1 MASEVTSNKSQ
12 PIRPSLADSL
22 AMNPAERDHNTSQGT
37 KSGQD
42 FLAILDK
49 ASKKEQGKPRELDK
63 PKPLEKVHSSEKP
76 NRKLA
81 ARAER
86 DLSRVKAPKLSTH
99 HDRSYADGEIQ
110 DQSTGT
116 EVIDSDDLS
125 QTRKTSKSTT
135 IKDVMKANKSFLED
149 SPIIA
154 FLTGQLEKLDA
165 AQIPSIVA
173 GSDFVQSALSEPD
186 IGHFMQQPMKVS
198 QLFESLGLPKT
209 LMDKATS
216 FGIDLE
222 EVITPQ
228 RFFKDLGIDPQRITV
243 ELQLLRDNLGLGGL
257 SEYMRRAQ
265 NIGSQDDIVAKPTSG
280 LLGAKGADVG
290 QVMDGSK
297 IKLPTGHLETVK
309 APSLVNV
316 SEPQSRQSNPRLL
329 EEKTPLEEA
338 SILGQGPQNLAYVL
352 AAQEWLRNLSDNSIR
367 SESLLGQEDLGISG
381 SPSWPEEKVMTSM
394 TAQIN
399 GSDHKASGPTTN
411 AATFDAWR
419 TLGETLKSVDTE
431 TVRFDM
437 DQGVPTQASN
447 LPKMADLGMLGLGK
461 GFQEQTPDAVL
472 RAPWIVAQE
481 TMLKERV
488 GEGQNDAADQGMYW
502 LGKDSMPRIP
512 TMMTD
517 LIAEKR
523 SSKIGIGNSAQ
534 EFIGP
539 KIELGIQGETLN
551 VQPSFESSRSGSR
564 DSSSGFEQPQG
575 ERGGESENG
584 AGLARDAVFSRPSGL
599 DRGGFESTSG
609 QFADAMA
616 SSSSSSP
623 MTPSQR
629 AHLVQQVIDR
639 TALLSSQGGGT
650 IRLDLSS
657 ADLGRMELAVAMD
670 EGRVNLRVL
679 TGSDGMRSAILSDMT
694 RLKEALGLQNIH
706 LGQVDVGVAGQ
717 QTSNSGQSFGG
728 QSSFNQSRNFSR
740 DDFDRSLAQT
750 IGPRNIPRPTQS
762 ESSQIA
768 PLSPPEPLIGNGRIS
783 LRI

>member
-1 MASEVTSNKSQ
+1 M
-12 PIRPSLADSL
+12 RPSLADSL
-22 AMNPAERDHNTSQGT
+22 VVNPAERDHAASHGA

-42 FLAILDK
+42 FLSVLDK
-49 ASKKEQGKPRELDK
+49 TSKKDQEKPGHSDK
-63 PKPLEKVHSSEKP
+63 QKPLEKLNRSDKP

-86 DLSRVKAPKLSTH
+86 DLSRVKAPKLNTH
-99 HDRSYADGEIQ
+99 HDGGYADGEVHNH
-110 DQSTGT
+110 SSGT
-116 EVIDSDDLS
+116 EVKDTDELS
-125 QTRKTSKSTT
+125 QTRKASKPTT
-135 IKDVMKANKSFLED
+135 IKDVMKANKSSIED
-149 SPIIA
+149 FPIIA

-165 AQIPSIVA
+165 PQIPSLVA
-173 GSDFVQSALSEPD
+173 GSDFVQSALSEAD
-186 IGHFMQQPMKVS
+186 IGYFMQQPMKVS
-198 QLFESLGLPKT
+198 QLFESLGLPQN
-209 LMDKATS
+209 LMDQAIS

-222 EVITPQ
+222 AVITPQ
-228 RFFKDLGIDPQRITV
+228 KFFKDLGIDPQRISV

-265 NIGSQDDIVAKPTSG
+265 NFGFQDDVVTKPTSG
-280 LLGAKGADVG
+280 SLGAKGADVG
-290 QVMDGSK
+290 QVMDQSK
-297 IKLPTGHLETVK
+297 IKLQTGNLENVK

-316 SEPQSRQSNPRLL
+316 SEPQTKQSNSRLL
-329 EEKTPLEEA
+329 EEKTPLEET

-352 AAQEWLRNLSDNSIR
+352 AAQEWLRNLSDNSVR
-367 SESLLGQEDLGISG
+367 SEALIGQEDPGVSISQ
-381 SPSWPEEKVMTSM
+381 SWPEGKVMASV
-394 TAQIN
+394 AEQIN
-399 GSDHKASGPTTN
+399 SSDHKALGPTTN
-411 AATFDAWR
+411 AATFDVWR

-431 TVRFDM
+431 TVRFDT
-437 DQGVPTQASN
+437 DQELPTQPSN
-447 LPKMADLGMLGLGK
+447 LPQMADLKTLGLDK
-461 GFQEQTPDAVL
+461 GFQEQSPDAVL

-481 TMLKERV
+481 NMLKGQV
-488 GEGQNDAADQGMYW
+488 GGGQNDAADLGMY
-502 LGKDSMPRIP
+502 LVGNDSIPRTP
-512 TMMTD
+512 STMTD
-517 LIAEKR
+517 LFGEKGF
-523 SSKIGIGNSAQ
+523 SKSGFGNAAQ
-534 EFIGP
+534 EFISP
-539 KIELGIQGETLN
+539 KIDLGLEGEALN

-575 ERGGESENG
+575 ERGGESG
-584 AGLARDAVFSRPSGL
+584 GGTGLGMETVLSRPSSL
-599 DRGGFESTSG
+599 DRGAFESTSG

-639 TALLSSQGGGT
+639 TAMLSSQGGGS

-694 RLKEALGLQNIH
+694 RLKEALGLQNIQ

-717 QTSNSGQSFGG
+717 QTSNGGQGFGG

-750 IGPRNIPRPTQS
+750 IGSRNISRPAQS
-762 ESSQIA
+762 EPSQMT
-768 PLSPPEPLIGNGRIS
+768 PLSPAEPLIGNGRIS

>member
-12 PIRPSLADSL
+12 PMRPSLADSL
-22 AMNPAERDHNTSQGT
+22 ATNPAERDHNTTHGT
-37 KSGQD
+37 KSGQE
-42 FLAILDK
+42 FLALLDK
-49 ASKKEQGKPRELDK
+49 TSKKEQGKPRELEK
-63 PKPLEKVHSSEKP
+63 PKPLEKLHRSDKP

-81 ARAER
+81 SRAER
-86 DLSRVKAPKLSTH
+86 DLSRVKAPKLNTH
-99 HDRSYADGEIQ
+99 HDHGYADNEVH
-110 DQSTGT
+110 DQSTGA
-116 EVIDSDDLS
+116 EVKDEDGIS
-125 QTRKTSKSTT
+125 QTRKASKPTT
-135 IKDVMKANKSFLED
+135 IKDVMKANKSSIED

-154 FLTGQLEKLDA
+154 FLTGQLEKLDPS
-165 AQIPSIVA
+165 QIPSLVA

-186 IGHFMQQPMKVS
+186 IGQFMQEPMKVS
-198 QLFESLGLPKT
+198 QLFESLGLPKN
-209 LMDKATS
+209 LMDQATS

-228 RFFKDLGIDPQRITV
+228 RFFKDLGIDPQRISV

-280 LLGAKGADVG
+280 PLGAKGADVG
-290 QVMDGSK
+290 QVMDRSK
-297 IKLPTGHLETVK
+297 IKLPTGNLENVK
-309 APSLVNV
+309 APSLLNG

-352 AAQEWLRNLSDNSIR
+352 AAQEWLRNLSDHSVR

-381 SPSWPEEKVMTSM
+381 IPNWPEGKVM
-394 TAQIN
+394 ANLAEQIN
-399 GSDHKASGPTTN
+399 SSDHKALGPTTN

-419 TLGETLKSVDTE
+419 TLGERLKTVDTE
-431 TVRFDM
+431 TVRFDT
-437 DQGVPTQASN
+437 DQKLPTQASN
-447 LPKMADLGMLGLGK
+447 VPQMADLGILGLAK
-461 GFQEQTPDAVL
+461 GIQEQSPDAVL

-481 TMLKERV
+481 NMLKERV
-488 GEGQNDAADQGMYW
+488 WEGQNDPADLGMYW
-502 LGKDSMPRIP
+502 VGKDAMPRTP
-512 TMMTD
+512 TMMPD
-517 LIAEKR
+517 LFAEKR
-523 SSKIGIGNSAQ
+523 TFKVGIGNSAQ

-539 KIELGIQGETLN
+539 KIDLGIEGERPN

-564 DSSSGFEQPQG
+564 DSASGFEQSQG
-575 ERGGESENG
+575 ERGGESGSG
-584 AGLARDAVFSRPSGL
+584 AGLARETVFSRPTGL
-599 DRGGFESTSG
+599 DRGTFESTSG
-609 QFADAMA
+609 QFAEAMA
-616 SSSSSSP
+616 SSSSPP

-694 RLKEALGLQNIH
+694 RLKEALGLQNIQ

-717 QTSNSGQSFGG
+717 QTSNSGQGFGG
-728 QSSFNQSRNFSR
+728 QGSFNQSRNFSR

-750 IGPRNIPRPTQS
+750 IGPRNIPRPAPS
-762 ESSQIA
+762 ESSQLT